1 MRLVQ
6 KPKIMLVDDHGVLL
20 SGIQLLLSKVEEWE
34 IIGTVSCGEEAV
46 EKAAVWK
53 PDLILMDISMPGI
66 GGIEATKQIK
76 EKFPQI
82 KILMLTMF
90 SEEDYLKKALKA
102 GASGYVLKKAVDTEL
117 ISAVKTVLLGETYI
131 YPTLSSF
138 LFRSFTEEQDTIHS
152 KSCPLSVREKEVL
165 KYVALGFTYQEIADQ
180 LFVSVKTVETHKARI
195 SEKLN
200 MKKRSELV
208 RYAVAQGLISI
219 NE

>member
-1 MRLVQ
+1 MA

-20 SGIQLLLSKVEEWE
+20 SGIELLLSKINEWE
-34 IIGTVSCGEEAV
+34 IIGTVSSGEEAV
-46 EKAAVWK
+46 EKVFVWN

-76 EKFPQI
+76 LSHPKV
-82 KILMLTMF
+82 KILMLTMY
-90 SEEDYLKKALKA
+90 SEEDYFKKALKA

-117 ISAVKTVLLGETYI
+117 ISAVRTVLQGETYI

-138 LFRSFTEEQDTIHS
+138 LLKGFFGEQNEDHS
-152 KSCPLSVREKEVL
+152 KKSPLSKREKQVL

-180 LFVSVKTVETHKARI
+180 LYVSVKTVETHKARI

-200 MKKRSELV
+200 LKKRSELV

-219 NE
+219 HD

>member
-1 MRLVQ
+1 MSLVT

-20 SGIQLLLSKVEEWE
+20 SGIQLLLSKNEDWE
-34 IIGTVSCGEEAV
+34 IIGSASRGEEAV
-46 EKAAVWK
+46 EKAKLWS

-76 EKFPQI
+76 EKCPHI

-90 SEEDYLKKALKA
+90 SEEDYLKKALMA

-117 ISAVKTVLLGETYI
+117 ISAVRTVLQGETYI
-131 YPTLSSF
+131 YPTMSSF
-138 LFRSFTEEQDTIHS
+138 LFKGFSEEKT
-152 KSCPLSVREKEVL
+152 KKGSCPLSLREKEVL

-180 LFVSVKTVETHKARI
+180 LFVSVKTIETHKSRI
-195 SEKLN
+195 SDKLN
-200 MKKRSELV
+200 LKKRSELV

>member
-1 MRLVQ
+1 MT
-6 KPKIMLVDDHGVLL
+6 KPKIMLADDHGVLL
-20 SGIQLLLSKVEEWE
+20 SGIQLLLSKVDEWE
-34 IIGTVSCGEEAV
+34 IIGTVSRGEEAV
-46 EKAAVWK
+46 EKAAIWK

-76 EKFPQI
+76 EIFPQM

-90 SEEDYLKKALKA
+90 SEEDYLKKALMA

-117 ISAVKTVLLGETYI
+117 ISAVNTVLQGETYI

-138 LFRSFTEEQDTIHS
+138 LLRGFVEEPKASQQ
-152 KSCPLSVREKEVL
+152 KVCPLSVREKEVL
-165 KYVALGFTYQEIADQ
+165 KYVALGFTYQEIAEQ

-195 SEKLN
+195 SEKLG

-219 NE
+219 SD

>member
-1 MRLVQ
+1 MA

-20 SGIQLLLSKVEEWE
+20 SGIQLLLSKINEWE
-34 IIGTVSCGEEAV
+34 IIGTVSSGEEAV
-46 EKAAVWK
+46 EKVFVWN

-76 EKFPQI
+76 LSHPKV
-82 KILMLTMF
+82 KILMLTMY
-90 SEEDYLKKALKA
+90 SEEDYFKKALKA

-117 ISAVKTVLLGETYI
+117 ISAVRTVLQGETYI

-138 LFRSFTEEQDTIHS
+138 LLKGFFGERQEDHS
-152 KSCPLSVREKEVL
+152 KKSPLSKREKQVL

-180 LFVSVKTVETHKARI
+180 LYVSVKTVETHKARI

-200 MKKRSELV
+200 LKKRSELV